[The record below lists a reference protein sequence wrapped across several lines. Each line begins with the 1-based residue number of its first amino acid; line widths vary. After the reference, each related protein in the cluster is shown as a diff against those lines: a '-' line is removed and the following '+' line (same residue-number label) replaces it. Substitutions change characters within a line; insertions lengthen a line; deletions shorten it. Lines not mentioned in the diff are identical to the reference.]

1 MTPAACAKHRETRG
15 LVLKLEPGI
24 SGRDD
29 NAIYTACTSSESS
42 CHVGIAMGRNTFLAF
57 QATASTR
64 TVRKSLHAAA
74 SAPVPSLP
82 HQFLTQ
88 QTAAARIQPVHVA
101 PSPSCWAAFKFSNR
115 RIRAAASLG
124 R

>member
-42 CHVGIAMGRNTFLAF
+42 CHVGIVET
-57 QATASTR
+57 
-64 TVRKSLHAAA
+64 
-74 SAPVPSLP
+74 PS
-82 HQFLTQ
+82 
-88 QTAAARIQPVHVA
+88 
-101 PSPSCWAAFKFSNR
+101 SPSR
-115 RIRAAASLG
+115 RLLPRAQYARVCMRQRAHPFRPCLTNF
-124 R
+124 